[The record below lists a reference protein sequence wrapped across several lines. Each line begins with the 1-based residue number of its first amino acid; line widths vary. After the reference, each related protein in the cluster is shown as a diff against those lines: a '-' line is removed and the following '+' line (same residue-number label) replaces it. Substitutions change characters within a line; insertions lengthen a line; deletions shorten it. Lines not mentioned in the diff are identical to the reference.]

1 MRNIYDIIA
10 EQKAMVDVN
19 IASYD
24 LQYTN
29 EHFMINQDMYYL
41 QEGFKDSIK
50 NIVKKV
56 KEFIKKI
63 IQKIKELYRKV
74 IGFFKKSDDTV
85 EDLEKKIKDAANGV
99 GATGAAAAAAA
110 GAANLAKKEGEKKE
124 KPKKEEP
131 KKEEKKEGPKAP
143 KVDDAKKN
151 IEKYEE
157 PKKEEKKEEPK
168 KEGPKFSDNK
178 DPQNAKSKQKYG
190 KYAGRGSK
198 VDGLKSLLAVSEL
211 EVNVIKY
218 GPLGNRELFT
228 GKLGGA
234 FSKALDE
241 CLNGNNIHTDPN
253 EFVNVLT
260 KNFSGWSTKNFH
272 GGGYNDDGS
281 GFVKSLRD
289 FLHDETE
296 PKTYKVK
303 DIAETVYSY
312 SKAGRHFLKYVTQM
326 EKSLSDNLNGMLR
339 ELDAIEKKDEGEEA
353 AVRIINKAASIANG
367 TFGYIVQSTARAV
380 STYLGICRRVTT
392 AWIDGNIRSEEIQ
405 AKWEKE
411 KKNDEN

>member
-10 EQKAMVDVN
+10 EQKAMVDIN

-157 PKKEEKKEEPK
+157 PKKEEPK
-168 KEGPKFSDNK
+168 KDLPKFSDNK

-198 VDGLKSLLAVSEL
+198 VDGLKSLLAVSNL

-218 GPLGNRELFT
+218 GPLANRELFT
-228 GKLGGA
+228 GKLGSA

-241 CLNGNNIHTDPN
+241 CLNNDNVSVDPN
-253 EFVNVLT
+253 EFVHVLT
-260 KNFSGWSTKNFH
+260 KNFSGWGTKHFH
-272 GGGYNDDGS
+272 GEGYSDDGS
-281 GFVKSLRD
+281 GFVKNLRS
-289 FLHDETE
+289 FLGDETE

-353 AVRIINKAASIANG
+353 VVRIINKAAGIANG

-380 STYLGICRRVTT
+380 NAYLGICRRVTT
-392 AWIDGNIRSEEIQ
+392 AWIDGDIRSEEIQ
-405 AKWEKE
+405 AEWEKE